1 MKSRFAQLLIVA
13 FVLLTC
19 APAGTATQSQ
29 TFTSLTATAKGQ
41 GTMTVSDP
49 EAAANKRPIN
59 SVVVTLKEGGEAEIV
74 VVTDMQLLARGRWTA
89 PSDLSKGISLK
100 ITGGV
105 VSGNAKGA
113 GKLFL
118 RPDGKS
124 IDRLNFEVKST
135 ARSKVTV
142 EFVADKQATSSAQ

>member
-19 APAGTATQSQ
+19 GPAGTATQSQ

-59 SVVVTLKEGGEAEIV
+59 SIVVTLKEGGEAEIV

-142 EFVADKQATSSAQ
+142 EFVADKQT